1 MLKYHLFSK
10 PVRNAGPANAE
21 SQAIN
26 LICIHTHTHTLEQPC
41 VTQAL
46 EIRVAQLGFKNA
58 CPVFIV
64 GAGIITAKD

>member
-1 MLKYHLFSK
+1 MQGQQMQKAKQSILFVST
-10 PVRNAGPANAE
+10 
-21 SQAIN
+21 
-26 LICIHTHTHTLEQPC
+26 HTHTHTLEQPC

>member
-1 MLKYHLFSK
+1 MQGQQMQKAKQSILFVSTHT
-10 PVRNAGPANAE
+10 
-21 SQAIN
+21 
-26 LICIHTHTHTLEQPC
+26 HTHTHTLEQPC